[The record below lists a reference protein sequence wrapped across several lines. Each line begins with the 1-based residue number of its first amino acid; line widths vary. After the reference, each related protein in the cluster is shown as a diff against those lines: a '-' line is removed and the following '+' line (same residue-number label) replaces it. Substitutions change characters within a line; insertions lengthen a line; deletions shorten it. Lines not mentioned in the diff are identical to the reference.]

1 MRVHGGSFLLGLATA
16 ALVPLLTRY
25 FRPLAVQATA
35 AGIAAMEDMRRVMAE
50 QVEVMQDIAAEA
62 KVRREDALAT
72 EPDARGNG
80 RRRTTKG
87 RAGATRRPL
96 KEVEPAGGAS

>member
-1 MRVHGGSFLLGLATA
+1 MRLHSGSFLLGLGAA

-25 FRPLAVQATA
+25 FRPFAVQATA
-35 AGIAAMEDMRRVMAE
+35 AGMAALDDVRRMMAE
-50 QVEVMQDIAAEA
+50 QMEVMQDIAAEA
-62 KVRREDALAT
+62 KVRREDTLGT
-72 EPDARGNG
+72 EPDARRNG

-96 KEVEPAGGAS
+96 KEVEPAAGSS